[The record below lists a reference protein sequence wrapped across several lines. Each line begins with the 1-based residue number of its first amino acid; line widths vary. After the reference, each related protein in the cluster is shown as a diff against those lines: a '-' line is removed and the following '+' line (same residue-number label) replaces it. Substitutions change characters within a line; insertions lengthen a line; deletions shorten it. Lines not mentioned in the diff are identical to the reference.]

1 MPPLEERISD
11 DGPLITVGVGLSPLQ
26 ATAARVAG
34 FSTPPPE
41 LAQAMI
47 DTGARVT
54 CIDSKIARALDLRKT
69 GTARMWTAGK
79 TVTRAVYDI
88 DFKNQQGHRAGEDT
102 AAERLDARFAR
113 AAFCVRPHGHAV
125 LVRKAAEWGFRP
137 GTDRRAAAVERRP
150 WRCRR

>member
-26 ATAARVAG
+26 AAAARAAG
-34 FSTPPPE
+34 FSPPPPE
-41 LAQAMI
+41 LAQALI

-79 TVTRAVYDI
+79 TVTRTVYDI
-88 DFKNQQGHRAGEDT
+88 EVTLTSPRLFRVPSIIRA
-102 AAERLDARFAR
+102 LDADLWTHGFHVLIGRDVLCHCRFSYDGPAGV
-113 AAFCVRPHGHAV
+113 FT
-125 LVRKAAEWGFRP
+125 L
-137 GTDRRAAAVERRP
+137 DY
-150 WRCRR
+150 

>member
-11 DGPLITVGVGLSPLQ
+11 DGPLITVGVGFSPLQ
-26 ATAARVAG
+26 AAAARAAG
-34 FSTPPPE
+34 FSPPPPE
-41 LAQAMI
+41 LAQALI

-88 DFKNQQGHRAGEDT
+88 EVTLTSPRLFRVPSVIRA
-102 AAERLDARFAR
+102 LDADLWRHGFHVLIGRDVLRHCRFSYDGPAGL
-113 AAFCVRPHGHAV
+113 FT
-125 LVRKAAEWGFRP
+125 L
-137 GTDRRAAAVERRP
+137 DY
-150 WRCRR
+150 